1 MQKKRLKTECAAWK
15 PLGEKMK
22 LYCKRCKKEVELEL
36 SESGPHIK
44 ASCLYCGAYIK
55 FISEREL
62 KGEAMSEFEIV
73 FRLEGNEYGD
83 CVILQKY
90 GDNYK
95 LVSGFMSNRTDQP
108 IMRWA
113 FPQDKEKKPREKA
126 LPVQINL
133 GNLKSARSI
142 LQHALDSLPAPPA

>member
-1 MQKKRLKTECAAWK
+1 
-15 PLGEKMK
+15 MK
-22 LYCKRCKKEVELEL
+22 LHCKRCQKEVELEL

-62 KGEAMSEFEIV
+62 KGETMSEFEIV

-95 LVSGFMSNRTDQP
+95 LVSGFISNRTDQP

-113 FPQDKEKKPREKA
+113 FPQDKDKKPRDKA

-133 GNLKSARSI
+133 GNLKSARVI
-142 LQHALDSLPAPPA
+142 LEQALEALPIAPGERQSVVKTKDDDDCPF